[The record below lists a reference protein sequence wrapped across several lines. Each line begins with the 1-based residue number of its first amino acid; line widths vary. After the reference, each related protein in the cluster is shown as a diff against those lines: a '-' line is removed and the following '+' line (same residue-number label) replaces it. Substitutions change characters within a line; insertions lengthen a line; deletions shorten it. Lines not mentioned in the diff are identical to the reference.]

1 MDHHH
6 KIVTCT
12 GADTKNI
19 ILLCFSKMSKTL
31 VHINLKKVSLRGLEH
46 NIFWSFLIY
55 WDVVNTNQIYL
66 LPWHLSPFDIHFH
79 AMAIRVYLL

>member
-46 NIFWSFLIY
+46 NIF
-55 WDVVNTNQIYL
+55 
-66 LPWHLSPFDIHFH
+66 
-79 AMAIRVYLL
+79 